1 MLRAGMM
8 TGISMIGT
16 WPSSTPA
23 LSATSCMARSSRRC
37 WLPTTAGRSGWMWSV
52 EGEKNMHAT
61 AEGRSLK
68 NSCADLLVVS
78 TMARPDPHNQ
88 DVERMVSTIL
98 EPLECWT

>member
-1 MLRAGMM
+1 
-8 TGISMIGT
+8 
-16 WPSSTPA
+16 
-23 LSATSCMARSSRRC
+23 
-37 WLPTTAGRSGWMWSV
+37 MWSV